1 MPLATDILLHGPFT
15 MTSNHTTLGDTAMR
29 RQRGF
34 SLLELSVVLVVIG
47 LLIGAVAVGRD
58 LQRSAA
64 NQRLSTD
71 FIQGWQLA
79 YEAYFDGVGRPPG
92 DDLLAASGLVN
103 GNGANAGLV
112 MCGAPMINAFLAA
125 GIRIPTGRTE
135 GQQDRYVYL
144 DSNGNPQEVQV
155 CFQSVPWSEPADT
168 VNNYVARPRNVMVI
182 RNVTFSL
189 AGSLDQQIDGRT
201 DARFGSF
208 REGSPRAAL
217 SNIVPAADVTSS
229 NPPMQQWSI
238 DDRVAFG
245 ATTPTTLDESQVAV
259 TTAFFK
265 MMR

>member
-1 MPLATDILLHGPFT
+1 MPLATDTLLYGPCT

-79 YEAYFDGVGRPPG
+79 YEAFFNGVGRPPG
-92 DDLLAASGLVN
+92 DNALAPTGRI
-103 GNGANAGLV
+103 NGAVTPAGSAL
-112 MCGAPMINAFLAA
+112 CGADMINAFLAA

-144 DSNGNPQEVQV
+144 DSNGNPQEAQV
-155 CFQSVPWSEPADT
+155 CFQSVDWWEPGAAMGD
-168 VNNYVARPRNVMVI
+168 YDARPRNVMVI
-182 RNVTFSL
+182 NRVTFSL
-189 AGSLDQQIDGRT
+189 AAALDQQIDGRG
-201 DARFGSF
+201 DARFGSLRALRF
-208 REGSPRAAL
+208 AGGSDPSVDKTKAQEWPINDTQAFDTT
-217 SNIVPAADVTSS
+217 IADS
-229 NPPMQQWSI
+229 
-238 DDRVAFG
+238 
-245 ATTPTTLDESQVAV
+245 LDESQVRV
-259 TTAFFK
+259 TTALFK
-265 MMR
+265 MTR